1 MPEINN
7 RKTINAWCMYD
18 WANSV
23 YSLVISTTIFPIY
36 YNAVTKSAFD
46 SELVEFFGF
55 HIKNTVL
62 YSYSISFSFLLIA
75 ILSPLL
81 SGIADSG
88 GKRKSFMKTFTFLGG
103 ISCIMLYF
111 FTGKNIEFG
120 IIFAVLA
127 STGFAGGI
135 VFYNAYLPSIASPDR
150 YDIVSAKGF
159 SMGYAGSVLLLVFNL
174 ISITYPSVLGLAD
187 ESSASRLSFLL
198 VGIWWI
204 GFAQITFYHLPKDK
218 KTLHTSTILIQRGYS
233 EIIKV
238 FKNLKKHR
246 YLKTFLLSFFFYN
259 MGVQTVIYMAALY
272 GDSELGLSSES
283 LIITILL
290 IQIVAIL
297 GSYTFANLSNS
308 KGNKFALIVMVIIWL
323 LVCFYAYFVQTSVQ
337 FYTLGAVVGMVMG
350 GIQSLS
356 RASYSKLIPENSDEP
371 TSYFSFYDVL
381 EKLSIVLGAFS
392 YGFIE
397 QLSGSMRNSTIAL
410 STFFIIGLV
419 FLMLTQIPKT
429 NLQNITT

>member
-1 MPEINN
+1 
-7 RKTINAWCMYD
+7 MYD

-46 SELVEFFGF
+46 SDVVQFLGLS
-55 HIKNTVL
+55 IKNTVL

-81 SGIADSG
+81 SGIADYG
-88 GKRKSFMKTFTFLGG
+88 GKKKFFMKFFTFLGG

-120 IIFAVLA
+120 ILFAVLA

-135 VFYNAYLPSIASPDR
+135 VFYNAYLPTIATPDK
-150 YDIVSAKGF
+150 YDMVSAKGF
-159 SMGYAGSVLLLVFNL
+159 SMGYAGSVILLVFNL
-174 ISITYPSVLGLAD
+174 LSISYPSMLGLAD
-187 ESSASRLSFLL
+187 ESAASRLSFLL

-204 GFAQITFYHLPKDK
+204 GFAQISFHYLPQDK
-218 KTLHTSTILIQRGYS
+218 KSHHDPTFLLKHGYS
-233 EIIKV
+233 EILKV
-238 FKNLKKHR
+238 LNKLKNLRH
-246 YLKTFLLSFFFYN
+246 LKTFLFSFFFYN

-272 GDSELGLSSES
+272 GDKELGLSSEN
-283 LIITILL
+283 LILTIVI
-290 IQIVAIL
+290 IQIVAIM
-297 GSYTFANLSNS
+297 GSYSFAKLSNW
-308 KGNKFALIVMVIIWL
+308 KGNRTTLMIMVVIWL
-323 LVCFYAYFVQTSVQ
+323 LVCLYAYYIQTAIQ
-337 FYTLGAVVGMVMG
+337 FYILGFVVGMVMG

-356 RASYSKLIPENSDEP
+356 RASYSKLIPVQSSEH
-371 TSYFSFYDVL
+371 TSFFSFYDVL

-397 QLSGSMRNSTIAL
+397 QISGSMRNSTIAL
-410 STFFIIGLV
+410 SIFFILGLV
-419 FLMLTQIPKT
+419 FLALTRIPKT
-429 NLQNITT
+429 KIA